1 MVVVFVTIVDVIF
14 VDAVT
19 TVAEPFAVD
28 SVFCIVVEGIV
39 APIPPI
45 PDDGG
50 AAAVTI
56 ADDTIGLIVV
66 TTVPIDVIK
75 LVDGITV
82 DTFAVVTVSTNAL
95 PSLVVEVIRL
105 IVDGIGVFMAPVV
118 IAFTVVATTLL
129 T

>member
-45 PDDGG
+45 PDDG

-56 ADDTIGLIVV
+56 ADDIIGLIVV

-75 LVDGITV
+75 LVAGITV
-82 DTFAVVTVSTNAL
+82 DTFAVVTVSINAL